1 MNLDAT
7 PRTDKQWRGLP
18 RQKASILA
26 LVAGLAFL
34 GITVAQLLRYAIG
47 AGVVYNPG
55 NVASFDIRAPHRSSY
70 VSEVETNRQRDLAE
84 ASVAPIF
91 TPPDAQVSRRQMAT
105 AVELLDRVRAIRADE
120 SLTPE
125 QRVEQLMALD
135 QLAITQPMAK
145 ALLALSEAQW
155 NRIGAQILAV
165 MDLAMRPPIHPD
177 NLDKARDGVANL
189 ISFSLRA
196 EEADIVNQLASAL
209 LVPNT
214 NYDSVATDAAR
225 QVARENVKPVERT
238 FVANQVIIRSG
249 QVLGPADIEALENF
263 NLRRPAITFN
273 GVVSAML
280 LSVMAVIALGLGMVQ
295 TRENVFKRPA
305 RQTALSAAL
314 FVAMLLLARW
324 LLPGHGVLPYLAPLT
339 ASAIAI
345 TSWSGLLPGV
355 ISAVLM
361 GVLVGLGMDKP
372 MEFAA
377 IISFSGAIACLSL
390 GRMERL
396 SNFLRAGI
404 FAGLA
409 QCVVVLAFNLPTFQ
423 PNDAPLVGIYLLASL
438 ANGVLSAGLALA
450 ILFISGA
457 LFDVT
462 TVVQLTELARLS
474 HPLLQEMVTKAP
486 GSYHHSLMVANL
498 AEQAAER
505 IGADSLLTRVGA
517 YFHDVGKMANP
528 HFFIENQLEG
538 LNPHDQLDPL
548 TSSTILQNHVSDGL
562 KLAAKYRLPARVRAF
577 IAEHHGTTKTS
588 YQYAQACKDNGGPVD
603 ATRFRYPGPRPQ
615 SKETALVM
623 LADGS
628 EASVRSCRCSSLEEM
643 DEVIRRVFTERLGD
657 HQLDDSD
664 LTLREM
670 DVVRHSFLETL
681 RGMYHPRIQYPQMA
695 MAGRSQAQQHA
706 QPQPVIEPTPAP
718 QLPPLGEQEWATP

>member
-1 MNLDAT
+1 
-7 PRTDKQWRGLP
+7 
-18 RQKASILA
+18 
-26 LVAGLAFL
+26 
-34 GITVAQLLRYAIG
+34 
-47 AGVVYNPG
+47 
-55 NVASFDIRAPHRSSY
+55 
-70 VSEVETNRQRDLAE
+70 
-84 ASVAPIF
+84 
-91 TPPDAQVSRRQMAT
+91 
-105 AVELLDRVRAIRADE
+105 
-120 SLTPE
+120 
-125 QRVEQLMALD
+125 
-135 QLAITQPMAK
+135 
-145 ALLALSEAQW
+145 
-155 NRIGAQILAV
+155 
-165 MDLAMRPPIHPD
+165 
-177 NLDKARDGVANL
+177 
-189 ISFSLRA
+189 
-196 EEADIVNQLASAL
+196 
-209 LVPNT
+209 
-214 NYDSVATDAAR
+214 
-225 QVARENVKPVERT
+225 
-238 FVANQVIIRSG
+238 
-249 QVLGPADIEALENF
+249 
-263 NLRRPAITFN
+263 
-273 GVVSAML
+273 
-280 LSVMAVIALGLGMVQ
+280 
-295 TRENVFKRPA
+295 
-305 RQTALSAAL
+305 
-314 FVAMLLLARW
+314 
-324 LLPGHGVLPYLAPLT
+324 
-339 ASAIAI
+339 
-345 TSWSGLLPGV
+345 LLPGV

-361 GVLVGLGMDKP
+361 GALVGLGMDKP

-377 IISFSGAIACLSL
+377 IISFSGMIACLSL

-409 QCVVVLAFNLPTFQ
+409 QCVVVLAFSLPTFL

-603 ATRFRYPGPRPQ
+603 ATRFRYPGPRPH

-670 DVVRHSFLETL
+670 DVVRQSFLETL

-695 MAGRSQAQQHA
+695 MTARSQQQA

-718 QLPPLGEQEWATP
+718 QLPPLGEQEWATS